1 MSLRRR
7 YKKEESKVMDIFSF
21 SEKMDTKMVQ
31 YTTAEKNTEIRKINS
46 VRKEIKIEFNLKYI
60 II

>member
-1 MSLRRR
+1 
-7 YKKEESKVMDIFSF
+7 MDIFSF

-31 YTTAEKNTEIRKINS
+31 YMTAEKNTEIRKINS
-46 VRKEIKIEFNLKYI
+46 VWKERKIEFNSKYI